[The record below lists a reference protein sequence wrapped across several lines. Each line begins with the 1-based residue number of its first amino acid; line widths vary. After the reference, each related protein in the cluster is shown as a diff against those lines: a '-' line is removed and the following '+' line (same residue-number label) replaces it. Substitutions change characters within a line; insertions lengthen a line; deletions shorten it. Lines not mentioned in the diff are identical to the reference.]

1 MNTHQSFQLSN
12 SISAMTRLLSACLI
26 ATLLILVGCVS
37 ASVTPLATAPEG
49 LEPVKPS
56 EVAIYDDT
64 TSVQCDYSR
73 VALVHVDAQ
82 EEVTRGEMLTKAKKA
97 AAKKGANGLILVS
110 SSTHKGSYTVQDGD
124 MIMTQSPGGKARTLA
139 VYEERPCE

>member
-1 MNTHQSFQLSN
+1 
-12 SISAMTRLLSACLI
+12 
-26 ATLLILVGCVS
+26 
-37 ASVTPLATAPEG
+37 
-49 LEPVKPS
+49 
-56 EVAIYDDT
+56 
-64 TSVQCDYSR
+64 
-73 VALVHVDAQ
+73 
-82 EEVTRGEMLTKAKKA
+82 MLTKAKKA